1 MYYIGIDVS
10 KKALSVYDGKSSLE
24 FANQKGLRPFYRY
37 LKKHFKSFENIGLIF
52 EATGIY
58 SDPLKEFCAQHR
70 IKVYILNPKQSHNFA
85 KSLGVRSKTDK
96 IDAHT
101 LWQYRSLIPEEK
113 MKVPV
118 IDQEVKRLASYL
130 TSYQFTQVQRTALAN
145 HLESVTDKTLQQ
157 LLQQELARK
166 KKLEEKILT
175 DIKDYISEHP
185 KLAED
190 YQRLMR
196 ISGIGEKLAF
206 SLLFLFRHYQGTNR
220 AQITALAGLDPI
232 YKESGTSVRGKVKIS
247 KNGNHYI
254 RKMLYLPTL
263 CAIQNNNKIAIFYKR
278 LIDNHKPK
286 KVAVIA
292 CMRKLLLV
300 AHAVY
305 QQKTEYVPG

>member
-10 KKALSVYDGKSSLE
+10 KKALSVYDGKSNLE

-58 SDPLKEFCAQHR
+58 SDHLREFCAQHQV
-70 IKVYILNPKQSHNFA
+70 KAYILNPKQSHNFA
-85 KSLGVRSKTDK
+85 KSLGVRSKTDV

-130 TSYQFTQVQRTALAN
+130 TSYQFTQVQRTALSN

-157 LLQQELARK
+157 LLQQELERK
-166 KKLEEKILT
+166 KKLEEKILA

-190 YQRLMR
+190 FQRLMR

-232 YKESGTSVRGKVKIS
+232 YKESGTSVKGKVKIS
-247 KNGNHYI
+247 KNGNRHI

-263 CAIQNNNKIAIFYKR
+263 CAIKNNKQIAVFYQR
-278 LIDNHKPK
+278 LINNHKPK

-305 QQKTEYVPG
+305 QQKTEYVPV

>member
-10 KKALSVYDGKSSLE
+10 KKALSVYDGQSSLE
-24 FANQKGLRPFYRY
+24 FENQEGLRPFYRY
-37 LKKHFKSFENIGLIF
+37 LKKHFKSFENLGLIF

-58 SDPLKEFCAQHR
+58 SNHLREFSAKHH
-70 IKVYILNPKQSHNFA
+70 IKAYIINPKQSHNFA
-85 KSLGVRSKTDK
+85 KSLGVRSKTDT

-101 LWQYRSLIPEEK
+101 LWRYRSLISEEK
-113 MKVPV
+113 LKVPV
-118 IDQEVKRLASYL
+118 IDQEVKKLASYL

-157 LLQQELARK
+157 LLHQELTRK
-166 KKLEEKILT
+166 RKLEEKILA
-175 DIKDYISEHP
+175 DILTYIGKHP
-185 KLAED
+185 GLAED
-190 YQRLMR
+190 FQRLKR

-232 YKESGTSVRGKVKIS
+232 YKESGTSVKGKIKIS
-247 KNGNHYI
+247 KNGNRYI

-263 CAIQNNNKIAIFYKR
+263 CAIQNNRKIAVFYKR
-278 LIDNHKPK
+278 LIDHHKPK
-286 KVAVIA
+286 KVAIIA
-292 CMRKLLLV
+292 CMRKFLLV

-305 QQKTEYVPG
+305 RQKTEYVPG

>member
-24 FANQKGLRPFYRY
+24 FANQEGLRPFYRY
-37 LKKHFKSFENIGLIF
+37 LKKHFKSFENLGLIF

-58 SDPLKEFCAQHR
+58 SDHLREFGAQHC

-85 KSLGVRSKTDK
+85 KSLRVRSKTDK

-101 LWQYRSLIPEEK
+101 LWQYRSLIPKEK
-113 MKVPV
+113 MKVAV

-130 TSYQFTQVQRTALAN
+130 TSYQFTQVQRTALSN
-145 HLESVTDKTLQQ
+145 HLESVTEKTLQQ

-166 KKLEEKILT
+166 KKLEEKILA

-190 YQRLMR
+190 FQRLMR

-263 CAIQNNNKIAIFYKR
+263 CAIQNNHKIAIFYKR